1 MSATPQ
7 EVLQQTGLVDWS
19 VFSELIAIMDEDED
33 GLALSLFQEFVT
45 QFEETSVEI
54 DANLKQGRLDELSK
68 LGHYIKGS
76 AAALGLV
83 KISHQCER
91 IQNYGNKHNF
101 DHARV
106 VQGKV
111 IAPESGDGDG
121 AAGDGTSA
129 TSGANSVSD
138 GANSAD
144 GADGA
149 SGTQG
154 AAGASA
160 DGDGDGDD
168 LSDGD
173 YLALVGDATARA
185 KEAFAASRTAL
196 SAYFGEEL

>member
-1 MSATPQ
+1 MAATPQ
-7 EVLQQTGLVDWS
+7 EVLQQTGLVDWL

-33 GLALSLFQEFVT
+33 GLALLLFQEFVT
-45 QFEETSVEI
+45 QFEETLVEI
-54 DANLKQGRLDELSK
+54 DANLKQGRLDELLK
-68 LGHYIKGS
+68 LGHYIKGL

-111 IAPESGDGDG
+111 ITPEGGDGDG
-121 AAGDGTSA
+121 AAGDGTTSA
-129 TSGANSVSD
+129 ISGANSASD
-138 GANSAD
+138 GAQNSAD
-144 GADGA
+144 GAAGA
-149 SGTQG
+149 LG
-154 AAGASA
+154 AAGAAGA
-160 DGDGDGDD
+160 DGDG
-168 LSDGD
+168 DGD

-185 KEAFAASRTAL
+185 KEAFAALRTAL

>member
-1 MSATPQ
+1 MAATPQ
-7 EVLQQTGLVDWS
+7 EVLQQTGLVDWL

-33 GLALSLFQEFVT
+33 GLALLLFQEFVT
-45 QFEETSVEI
+45 QFEDTLVEI
-54 DANLKQGRLDELSK
+54 DANLKQGRLDELLK
-68 LGHYIKGS
+68 LGHYIKGL

-111 IAPESGDGDG
+111 IAPESGDGGEG

-129 TSGANSVSD
+129 TSGANSASD

-149 SGTQG
+149 
-154 AAGASA
+154 AGASA
-160 DGDGDGDD
+160 DGVGDGDD

-185 KEAFAASRTAL
+185 KEAFAALRTAL